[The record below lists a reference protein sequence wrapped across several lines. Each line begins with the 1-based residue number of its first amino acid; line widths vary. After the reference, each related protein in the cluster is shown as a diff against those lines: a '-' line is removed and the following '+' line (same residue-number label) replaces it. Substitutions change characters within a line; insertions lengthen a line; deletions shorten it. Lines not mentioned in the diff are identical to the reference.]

1 MGLLFYSSIPPDYM
15 FGASSLLSELLLPI
29 PQDFAGL
36 GHKAAGFVEYILQ
49 SQAIYRDNNS
59 NRIQHV

>member
-1 MGLLFYSSIPPDYM
+1 M

-49 SQAIYRDNNS
+49 SQAIYRDNNR